1 MKIIPFIDA
10 CIKKKKIRFF
20 IVGGINTLATYA
32 LFALHLYVNIHYLVA
47 NIVVYI
53 AGILLGYIGNKLF
66 TFKTKEK
73 SKREFLRYSMVSIVC
88 FLISNFN
95 LYCLIDLLKVNK
107 YFSGAISTIIIV
119 VISWIGHSRF
129 SFRKIPISTFIF

>member
-1 MKIIPFIDA
+1 MKVIPFIDT

-20 IVGGINTLATYA
+20 LVGGINTLATYI
-32 LFALHLYVNIHYLVA
+32 LFALLLYVNIHYLLA

-53 AGILLGYIGNKLF
+53 TGILFGYIGNKIF

-73 SKREFLRYSMVSIVC
+73 SKREFFRYSLVSIIC

-95 LYCLIDLLKVNK
+95 LYCLIDLLKINK
-107 YFSGAISTIIIV
+107 YFSVATSTIIIV
-119 VISWIGHSRF
+119 IISWIGHSRF
-129 SFRKIPISTFIF
+129 SFRIKSFSTN